1 MENSNLK
8 NRKINITED
17 VVTILKT
24 VLLFD
29 QSYGMNYLARVLL
42 GNKDYRFKKEMH
54 TELESFG
61 AFQDMRLAKIRDL
74 INFTIKKG
82 FLLVSDKRYGILTIT
97 QEGENFLDKPEIL
110 EVHPRYLYTSR
121 HDRRLFMLLRSLR
134 KELANQEHK
143 PPFHIF
149 TDYTLQCMVES
160 KPATISELKN
170 IPGIGDYKAD
180 IYGQAL
186 LNTFKEHEMQKA
198 EDSKARLLQLANS
211 PSHQEVKALFES
223 GMDIVS
229 IAERRNVQPT
239 TVKSSLYRLHDAGQI
254 NLNPWIEQQIEDSA
268 LEKGAEYFRKASSSK
283 LKEAYEKLGMD
294 YETLRLCRMYVNKVT
309 TLEEE
314 LRYAS

>member
-1 MENSNLK
+1 MENSKIK
-8 NRKINITED
+8 NRKVNITED

-42 GNKDYRFKKEMH
+42 GSKNYGFKNETH

-61 AFQDMRLAKIRDL
+61 AFQDMRIDKIRDL
-74 INFTIKKG
+74 INYSVKKG
-82 FLLVSDKRYGILTIT
+82 YLIVSDKRYGILSIT
-97 QEGENFLDKPEIL
+97 QEGENFLDKPETL
-110 EVHPRYLYTSR
+110 EVHPRYLYTNR
-121 HDRRLFMLLRSLR
+121 HDRRLFQVLRSLR
-134 KELANQEHK
+134 KELASQENK

-160 KPATISELKN
+160 KPGTIAELKN
-170 IPGIGDYKAD
+170 MPGIGDYKAD

-186 LNTFKEHEMQKA
+186 LQTFQEHEIQKA
-198 EDSKARLLQLANS
+198 EDTKARLIQMANS

-223 GMDIVS
+223 GMDVPS
-229 IAERRNVQPT
+229 IAERRQVQPT
-239 TVKSSLYRLHDAGQI
+239 TVKSSLYRLHNAGQI
-254 NLNPWIEQQIEDSA
+254 DLNPWIEQQVEDSD
-268 LEKGAEYFRKASSSK
+268 LEKGAEYFRNSSSSK